1 MTSLHASGIV
11 HALTDRE
18 RTFTL
23 AIPAFRLAPGDRKAI
38 VGRSGSGK
46 TTAMNLLGLAKTPQ
60 AAGSLL
66 LVGDDGTVVDV
77 GPRAGDGASNR
88 LARLRADNFGYVLQ
102 TGMLLPF
109 LTIGEN
115 VMLGQQLA
123 GRVDQAFARD
133 VLEALGIDAPWKTM
147 PGALSVGQR
156 QRVAIAR
163 ALASKPAFILADEP
177 TAALDPV
184 TAHNALGICVDVA
197 ASLSAGV
204 LIITHDAELA
214 RQFDFE
220 IVEVALAAEGNA
232 VWATI
237 DDGSAAPADAVV
249 Q

>member
-1 MTSLHASGIV
+1 MTSLRASGIV
-11 HALTDRE
+11 HALADRE

-23 AIPAFRLAPGDRKAI
+23 VIPAFTLSPGDRKAI

-46 TTAMNLLGLAKTPQ
+46 TTAMNLLGLANTPQ
-60 AAGSLL
+60 SADSLL

-77 GPRAGDGASNR
+77 GPRAGDSAGNR
-88 LARLRADNFGYVLQ
+88 MARLRADNFGYVLQ
-102 TGMLLPF
+102 TGMLMPF
-109 LTIGEN
+109 LSIGEN

-123 GRVDQAFARD
+123 GRVDRPFARD
-133 VLEALGIDAPWKTM
+133 VLDALGVDAPWGTM

-163 ALASKPAFILADEP
+163 ALAAKPAFILADEP

-184 TAHNALGICVDVA
+184 TAHNALGVCIDVA

-220 IVEVALAAEGNA
+220 IVEVGLAAEGNA

-237 DDGSAAPADAVV
+237 DDGTAAAVAGPL